1 MKKILLFSRDP
12 GGSNTII
19 PLVEPLQKRGYEVR
33 LFGKDFALEK
43 YKSSG
48 ISGLD
53 IMDYVPSF
61 ELDFI
66 QKFINKEKPDFII
79 TGTSADDFT
88 EKYIWKSA
96 GKLNIPSFAI
106 MDQWVNYGV
115 RFSNYGVSQLDDYN
129 KDKNHSYVPSKICVM
144 DDIAKIEA
152 INEGLEPERII
163 ITGQPYFET
172 VLNNA
177 NRITDKNIDFI
188 RDKVGISTND
198 FLITFVS
205 EPICDTYNENDFSE
219 HYWGYTE
226 KTIFR
231 ELLDGIL
238 QVSELSPNT
247 IGLII
252 RQHPKENSNN
262 FSDII
267 DNFRSNRI
275 KIIIN
280 RDFDQNE
287 LIMASDLISGMSSMF
302 LIEAA
307 ILNKL
312 IISIQIGLKRENPL
326 ILDRANCLKSILDR
340 RTLLN
345 VLRLIIMG
353 ENTPRCNFNII
364 KNPVKNVILQ
374 MEKMLCQNLQ

>member
-96 GKLNIPSFAI
+96 GKLNIPLLAI

-129 KDKNHSYVPSKICVM
+129 KDKTTK
-144 DDIAKIEA
+144 
-152 INEGLEPERII
+152 G
-163 ITGQPYFET
+163 
-172 VLNNA
+172 
-177 NRITDKNIDFI
+177 DF
-188 RDKVGISTND
+188 
-198 FLITFVS
+198 F
-205 EPICDTYNENDFSE
+205 
-219 HYWGYTE
+219 
-226 KTIFR
+226 
-231 ELLDGIL
+231 
-238 QVSELSPNT
+238 
-247 IGLII
+247 
-252 RQHPKENSNN
+252 
-262 FSDII
+262 
-267 DNFRSNRI
+267 
-275 KIIIN
+275 
-280 RDFDQNE
+280 
-287 LIMASDLISGMSSMF
+287 
-302 LIEAA
+302 
-307 ILNKL
+307 
-312 IISIQIGLKRENPL
+312 
-326 ILDRANCLKSILDR
+326 
-340 RTLLN
+340 
-345 VLRLIIMG
+345 
-353 ENTPRCNFNII
+353 
-364 KNPVKNVILQ
+364 
-374 MEKMLCQNLQ
+374 

>member
-19 PLVEPLQKRGYEVR
+19 PLVEPLQKREYEVR

-43 YKSSG
+43 YRMANLSGFNIMNYISS
-48 ISGLD
+48 IK
-53 IMDYVPSF
+53 
-61 ELDFI
+61 LDFI
-66 QKFINKEKPDFII
+66 KNFITDEEPDFII

-88 EKYIWKSA
+88 EKYIWKSS

-188 RDKVGISTND
+188 RDKVSISTND

-219 HYWGYTE
+219 HYRGYTE
-226 KTIFR
+226 RTIFR
-231 ELLDGIL
+231 ELLDVIL
-238 QVSELSPNT
+238 QVSKLYPNK

-252 RQHPKENSNN
+252 RQHPKENSSN

-267 DNFRSNRI
+267 DNFRSSRI

-280 RDFDQNE
+280 RDLDQHE
-287 LIMASDLISGMSSMF
+287 LIMASDLICGMSSMF

-307 ILNKL
+307 ILNKPV
-312 IISIQIGLKRENPL
+312 ISIQIGLKRENPL
-326 ILDRANCLKSILDR
+326 ILDRVNCLKSILDKQ
-340 RTLLN
+340 TLLD

-353 ENTPRCNFNII
+353 ENTPRCYFNII
-364 KNPVKNVILQ
+364 KNPVENVILQ
-374 MEKMLCQNLQ
+374 MEKMLCRNLQ

>member
-19 PLVEPLQKRGYEVR
+19 PIVEPLQKRGYEVR

-43 YKSSG
+43 YRMANLSGFNIMNYISS
-48 ISGLD
+48 IK
-53 IMDYVPSF
+53 
-61 ELDFI
+61 LDFI
-66 QKFINKEKPDFII
+66 KNFITDEEPDFII

-96 GKLNIPSFAI
+96 GKLSIPSFAI

-129 KDKNHSYVPSKICVM
+129 KDKNHSYIPSKICVM
-144 DDIAKIEA
+144 DNIAESEA
-152 INEGLEPERII
+152 INEGLEQERII

-226 KTIFR
+226 RTIFG
-231 ELLDGIL
+231 ELLDVIL
-238 QVSELSPNT
+238 QVSKLYPNK

-252 RQHPKENSNN
+252 RQHPKENSSN

-267 DNFRSNRI
+267 DNFRSSRI

-280 RDFDQNE
+280 RDFDQHE
-287 LIMASDLISGMSSMF
+287 LIMASDLICGMSSML

-307 ILNKL
+307 ILDKL
-312 IISIQIGLKRENPL
+312 VMSIQIGLKRENPL
-326 ILDRANCLKSILDR
+326 ILDRANCLKSILDK

-364 KNPVKNVILQ
+364 KNPVENVILQ